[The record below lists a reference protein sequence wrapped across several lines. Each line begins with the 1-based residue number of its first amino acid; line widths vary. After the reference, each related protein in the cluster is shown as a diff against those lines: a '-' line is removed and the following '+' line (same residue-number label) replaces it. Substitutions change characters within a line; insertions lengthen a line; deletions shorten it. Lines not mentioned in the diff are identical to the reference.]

1 MGQAAELL
9 GVSVDTVRRWADS
22 GRIET
27 VRTEGGHRLIDGV
40 ALAKFAVELAS
51 NHPTLPVTESARN
64 HFVGLV
70 TDVVTDGVMAHVK
83 LQAGSLPHQLAHQQR
98 SRARART
105 CARDARR
112 RFSQG
117 NQRRHRVA
125 TRAIGSTT
133 EESMKIG
140 PRPIL
145 VSFTAALALA
155 ACGSSSTPGAGGP
168 SATPDPFSGSITVLA
183 ASSLTSTFNTVEAAL
198 ETDHP
203 GFKATYSFAGSQTLV
218 TNIINGAPADVI
230 ATANASTMAQL
241 TAKGLVDT
249 PQAFCQNKLEIITA
263 PGNPKNITSL
273 ADLVKPGVS
282 VVIGDPSVPVGEYA
296 ADVLTAANLKLT
308 PKSLQLDDAEVRRAG
323 GVRQRRRRAR
333 VRDRRDRRGEQG
345 HRRADS
351 RCAEQDRHL

>member
-1 MGQAAELL
+1 
-9 GVSVDTVRRWADS
+9 
-22 GRIET
+22 
-27 VRTEGGHRLIDGV
+27 
-40 ALAKFAVELAS
+40 
-51 NHPTLPVTESARN
+51 
-64 HFVGLV
+64 
-70 TDVVTDGVMAHVK
+70 
-83 LQAGSLPHQLAHQQR
+83 
-98 SRARART
+98 
-105 CARDARR
+105 
-112 RFSQG
+112 
-117 NQRRHRVA
+117 
-125 TRAIGSTT
+125 
-133 EESMKIG
+133 MKIG

-145 VSFTAALALA
+145 VSFTVALALA
-155 ACGSSSTPGAGGP
+155 ACGSSGTPGAGGP

-183 ASSLTSTFNTVEAAL
+183 ASSLTSTLNTVEAAL

-308 PKSLQLDDAEVRRAG
+308 PKSLQLDDAEVVEQVESGNADAALVFVTDVIGSGSKVTGVPIPDAQNKIGTYEIAVLKSSANAG
-323 GVRQRRRRAR
+323 AAAAFVTSAVSGAVQAALKTA
-333 VRDRRDRRGEQG
+333 GFLPPP
-345 HRRADS
+345 AS
-351 RCAEQDRHL
+351 